1 MKLNSYT
8 KNYWVLNLMQMLERL
23 SYWSVVLQMPI
34 YIAQKDIAGTL
45 GWSHTEKGI
54 IYFWWAL
61 VQNLTPLFSG
71 YLADK
76 YGRKKVFLLSFIIT
90 IAGFLSLSLT
100 RDFTPFL
107 FATLLLGLGLGSFK
121 PVLQGSIAGELNEKN
136 SSAGWGIY
144 VLMVNLSV
152 FLAPPL
158 SIYLKGI
165 SWFWLFWGSAIIF
178 SINFL
183 ILPFL
188 KESKAVSSASINIKL
203 FFRTIFKKEILL
215 FITLMS
221 GFTIIYMQFYE
232 TLPNFIFDW
241 VDTSSIARNLHL
253 PDFMLMST
261 PNGKMIAFEWLYN
274 LNTGLIIL
282 LVAPMAFLTRRF
294 NILKVISVGILI
306 ASVGLGFCGFFY
318 FGSLVLLGFV
328 IYTFGEMITNPK
340 FTEYLGNIAPV
351 GNKSMYLSFLNISWA
366 IGLSTGGLIGGWLY
380 NHYGEKAML
389 AKRYLYEHFQI
400 DNINLSNSFLKLT
413 EKLNLKGIE
422 VTNLLRT
429 SYFPEQIWI
438 PFIGLGIICSIGIYL
453 MGKRKC

>member
-1 MKLNSYT
+1 
-8 KNYWVLNLMQMLERL
+8 MQMLERL

-61 VQNLTPLFSG
+61 VQNLTPLLSG

-76 YGRKKVFLLSFIIT
+76 YGRKKIFLFSFIIT

-107 FATLLLGLGLGSFK
+107 FATLLLGFGLGSFK
-121 PVLQGSIAGELNEKN
+121 PILQGSIAGELNEKN

-165 SWFWLFWGSAIIF
+165 SWAWLFWGSAMIF

-188 KESKAVSSASINIKL
+188 KESKVLTSASINIKL
-203 FFRTIFKKEILL
+203 FFWTLFKKDILI
-215 FITLMS
+215 FIGLMS

-241 VDTSSIARNLHL
+241 VDTSAIARILQL
-253 PDFMLMST
+253 PDFMLMTT

-282 LVAPMAFLTRRF
+282 FVAPMAFLTRRF

-366 IGLSTGGLIGGWLY
+366 IGLSLGGLLGGWLY
-380 NHYGEKAML
+380 NHYGEKAGL
-389 AKRYLYEHFQI
+389 AKRYLLEHYQI
-400 DNINLSNSFLKLT
+400 SDISLQNSFTKLS
-413 EKLNLKGIE
+413 EMMHIKGMAL
-422 VTNLLRT
+422 TNLLRET
-429 SYFPEQIWI
+429 YFPEQIWI
-438 PFIGLGIICSIGIYL
+438 PFIALGILCSVGMYFF
-453 MGKRKC
+453 GRRR

>member
-1 MKLNSYT
+1 
-8 KNYWVLNLMQMLERL
+8 MQMLERL
-23 SYWSVVLQMPI
+23 AYWSVVLQMPI

-76 YGRKKVFLLSFIIT
+76 YGRRKIFISSFIIT
-90 IAGFLSLSLT
+90 ILGFISLSQT
-100 RDFTPFL
+100 REFTPFL

-121 PVLQGSIAGELNEKN
+121 PVLQGSIAGELNESN

-144 VLMVNLSV
+144 VLLVNLSV

-165 SWFWLFWGSAIIF
+165 SWSWLFWGSAVIF
-178 SINFL
+178 SVNFL

-203 FFRTIFKKEILL
+203 FFKTLFKREILL
-215 FITLMS
+215 FIALMS

-282 LVAPMAFLTRRF
+282 FVAPMAFLTRKF

-306 ASVGLGFCGFFY
+306 ASIGLGFCGIFY

-340 FTEYLGNIAPV
+340 FTEYLGNLAPE

-380 NHYGEKAML
+380 NHSGEKAML
-389 AKRYLYEHFQI
+389 AKRYLSEHFQI
-400 DNINLSNSFLKLT
+400 SNISLENSFSKLS
-413 EKLNLKGIE
+413 EMMQMKGME
-422 VTNLLRT
+422 VTNILRST
-429 SYFPEQIWI
+429 YFPEQIWI
-438 PFIGLGIICSIGIYL
+438 PFIALGIICSVGIYF
-453 MGKRKC
+453 MGKRKY

>member
-1 MKLNSYT
+1 
-8 KNYWVLNLMQMLERL
+8 
-23 SYWSVVLQMPI
+23 
-34 YIAQKDIAGTL
+34 
-45 GWSHTEKGI
+45 
-54 IYFWWAL
+54 
-61 VQNLTPLFSG
+61 VQNLTPLLSG

-76 YGRKKVFLLSFIIT
+76 YGRKKIFLFSFIIT
-90 IAGFLSLSLT
+90 IAGFLSLSLSH
-100 RDFTPFL
+100 DFTPFL
-107 FATLLLGLGLGSFK
+107 FATLLLGFGLGSFK

-165 SWFWLFWGSAIIF
+165 SWSWLFWGSAIIF

-188 KESKAVSSASINIKL
+188 KESKSVSSASINIKL
-203 FFRTIFKKEILL
+203 FFRTLFKKEILI

-241 VDTSSIARNLHL
+241 VDTSTIARNLHL

-282 LVAPMAFLTRRF
+282 FVAPMAFLTRRF

-366 IGLSTGGLIGGWLY
+366 IGLSLGGLIGGWLY
-380 NHYGEKAML
+380 NHYGEKAGL
-389 AKRYLYEHFQI
+389 AKRYLLEHYKISDISLQDSFTK
-400 DNINLSNSFLKLT
+400 LSEIMQVKGLALTQFLRET
-413 EKLNLKGIE
+413 
-422 VTNLLRT
+422 
-429 SYFPEQIWI
+429 YFPDQIWI
-438 PFIGLGIICSIGIYL
+438 PFIALGILCSVGMYL
-453 MGKRKC
+453 VGRRK